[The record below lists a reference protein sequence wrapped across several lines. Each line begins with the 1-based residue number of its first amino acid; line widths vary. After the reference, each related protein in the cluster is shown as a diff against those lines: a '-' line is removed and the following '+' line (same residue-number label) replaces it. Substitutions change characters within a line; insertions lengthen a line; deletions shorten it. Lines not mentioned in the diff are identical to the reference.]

1 MTENEKIAALLF
13 PHITMTPADYEAKY
27 PPRQLKEGARVS
39 RFSPS
44 PTGFLHFGNLFSC
57 AAAYRTARCT
67 DGVFYVRVE
76 DTDQKRKVEGAVET
90 MLSALQIYG
99 ITPDEGVMGDGSESG
114 AYGPYTQSLR
124 KDIYQCY
131 GKSLVEEGLA
141 YPCFCTPE
149 ELEDLH
155 ARQENEDIKGYWG
168 PLRPLSESDL

>member
-124 KDIYQCY
+124 KDITSATANFWWRK
-131 GKSLVEEGLA
+131 GWLTPAFAPRRNWKT
-141 YPCFCTPE
+141 CTPGRRTRT
-149 ELEDLH
+149 LK
-155 ARQENEDIKGYWG
+155 ATGVPTPTVGI
-168 PLRPLSESDL
+168 

>member
-90 MLSALQIYG
+90 C
-99 ITPDEGVMGDGSESG
+99 
-114 AYGPYTQSLR
+114 SLR
-124 KDIYQCY
+124 C
-131 GKSLVEEGLA
+131 KSTA
-141 YPCFCTPE
+141 
-149 ELEDLH
+149 LH
-155 ARQENEDIKGYWG
+155 RTKA
-168 PLRPLSESDL
+168 